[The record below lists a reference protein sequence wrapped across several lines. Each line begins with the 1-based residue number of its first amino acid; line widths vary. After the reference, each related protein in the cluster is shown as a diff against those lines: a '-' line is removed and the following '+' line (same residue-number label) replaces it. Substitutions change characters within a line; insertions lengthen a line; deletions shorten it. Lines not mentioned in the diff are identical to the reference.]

1 MQLVTSKLTSICCI
15 IYFDVCTSGI
25 RVYGNERQPL
35 KDSAFA
41 GLPDFGAYNKSS
53 VEEKELSQRLFSLE
67 IGMFELNY
75 NTCQTTARIS

>member
-25 RVYGNERQPL
+25 DGNERQPL
-35 KDSAFA
+35 KGSAFA
-41 GLPDFGAYNKSS
+41 GLPDFGAYNKSP

-67 IGMFELNY
+67 IGIF
-75 NTCQTTARIS
+75 